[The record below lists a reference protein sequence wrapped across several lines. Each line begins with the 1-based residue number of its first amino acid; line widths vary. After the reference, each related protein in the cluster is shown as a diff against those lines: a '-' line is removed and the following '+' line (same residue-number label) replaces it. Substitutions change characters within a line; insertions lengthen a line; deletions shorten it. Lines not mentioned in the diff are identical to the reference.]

1 MTPSFIAPRYPPAP
15 RSRFPNFLAG
25 AGPPVPATATPAEKL
40 RGGER
45 LPQGGRAAE
54 PRRQGPAGAPVQG
67 GQVVAVGRGVAG
79 VGDDADDGAAQRGAL
94 QEPAAHQLHV
104 ARRVHAGPH
113 GGAGQQDALVGEQQ
127 RQAAG
132 DLDGA
137 ARRHGRPLRPA
148 APPAH
153 GPAPPATG
161 TREGPAGPGGAA
173 PRHPPPGGPGLSGA
187 PPAAGPRPY
196 LVFCSVVVGFSPA
209 WG

>member
-1 MTPSFIAPRYPPAP
+1 MQ
-15 RSRFPNFLAG
+15 
-25 AGPPVPATATPAEKL
+25 V
-40 RGGER
+40 
-45 LPQGGRAAE
+45 
-54 PRRQGPAGAPVQG
+54 

-113 GGAGQQDALVGEQQ
+113 GGAGQQDALMGEQQ

-137 ARRHGRPLRPA
+137 ARRHGLPLRPA

-161 TREGPAGPGGAA
+161 TREGPAGPGGTGPEGRPRGTRRRAA
-173 PRHPPPGGPGLSGA
+173 RACRGPRLPPGPGPTPCFVLWCLVSPLPGGDGAGTALCQRSLGQQRAGQHLQWARGFGLCA
-187 PPAAGPRPY
+187 
-196 LVFCSVVVGFSPA
+196 C
-209 WG
+209 